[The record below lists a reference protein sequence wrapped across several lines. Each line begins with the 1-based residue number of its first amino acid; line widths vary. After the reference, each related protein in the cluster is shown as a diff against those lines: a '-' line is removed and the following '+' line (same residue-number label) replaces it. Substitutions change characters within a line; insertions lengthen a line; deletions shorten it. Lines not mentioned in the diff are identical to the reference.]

1 MRDTVPV
8 QEEPSI
14 QAETPEGTKLLFE
27 NAILEIWRLSYASNS
42 FNFPLYQEF
51 EAEFDITRPEFVTL
65 LCAAHSDTVY
75 PYDIYASTLLPKNSI
90 SRGLTRLEKKKLINR
105 SADREDKRRS
115 IISLTPEGRKLYDVL
130 IARALDRQAL
140 VLGVLTNKERLQ
152 LTKLLLKVSMH
163 AAVNVNKV

>member
-1 MRDTVPV
+1 MT
-8 QEEPSI
+8 QETTQAVENIQKDEPK
-14 QAETPEGTKLLFE
+14 GTQLLFE
-27 NAILEIWRLSYASNS
+27 NAILEIWRLSYASNG

-65 LCAAHSDTVY
+65 LCAAHKEGVY

-105 SADREDKRRS
+105 VTDPVDKRRS
-115 IISLTPEGRKLYDVL
+115 IISLTSTGRELYDLL

-140 VLGVLTNKERLQ
+140 VLGVLTKRERDQ
-152 LTKLLLKVSMH
+152 LTKLLLKVSLH
-163 AAVNVNKV
+163 VAENVNKV

>member
-1 MRDTVPV
+1 M
-8 QEEPSI
+8 QGEP
-14 QAETPEGTKLLFE
+14 PEGTQLLFE

-51 EAEFDITRPEFVTL
+51 ETEFDITRPEFVTL
-65 LCAAHSDTVY
+65 LCAAHKETVY

-90 SRGLTRLEKKKLINR
+90 SRGLTRLEKKKLIKR
-105 SADREDKRRS
+105 TADREDKRRS
-115 IISLTPEGRKLYDVL
+115 MISLTSEGRKLYDIL

-140 VLGVLTNKERLQ
+140 IFDVLTNRERQQ

-163 AAVNVNKV
+163 AAKNVNKV

>member
-1 MRDTVPV
+1 M
-8 QEEPSI
+8 QGEP
-14 QAETPEGTKLLFE
+14 PEGTQLLFE

-51 EAEFDITRPEFVTL
+51 ETEFDITRPEFVTL
-65 LCAAHSDTVY
+65 LCAAHKETVY

-90 SRGLTRLEKKKLINR
+90 SRGLTRLEKKKLIKR
-105 SADREDKRRS
+105 TADREDKRRS
-115 IISLTPEGRKLYDVL
+115 MISLTSEGRELYDIL

-140 VLGVLTNKERLQ
+140 ILDVLTNRERQQ

-163 AAVNVNKV
+163 AAKNVNKV

>member
-1 MRDTVPV
+1 MQD
-8 QEEPSI
+8 EP
-14 QAETPEGTKLLFE
+14 PEGTQLLFE

-51 EAEFDITRPEFVTL
+51 ETEFDITRPEFVTL
-65 LCAAHSDTVY
+65 LCAAHKETVY

-90 SRGLTRLEKKKLINR
+90 SRGLTRLEKKKLIKR
-105 SADREDKRRS
+105 TADREDKRRS
-115 IISLTPEGRKLYDVL
+115 MISLTSEGRKLYDIL

-140 VLGVLTNKERLQ
+140 ILDVLTNRERQQ

-163 AAVNVNKV
+163 AAKNVNKV

>member
-1 MRDTVPV
+1 VT
-8 QEEPSI
+8 QEAHQGVSQDEKD
-14 QAETPEGTKLLFE
+14 ERTGTQLLFE

-65 LCAAHSDTVY
+65 LCAAHTESVY

-105 SADREDKRRS
+105 VADPVDKRRS
-115 IISLTPEGRKLYDVL
+115 IISLTEAGRELYDVL
-130 IARALDRQAL
+130 IARALERQAL
-140 VLGVLTNKERLQ
+140 VLGVLTKREREQ
-152 LTKLLLKVSMH
+152 LTKLLLKVSLH
-163 AAVNVNKV
+163 VAENVNKV